1 MSDVRVAQLSRG
13 ALVALV
19 FQNLSRHRPDLDA
32 GIYACAK
39 AGFGNYLG
47 FVAALGYWI
56 VCCLADLACLLL
68 IKGTLGR
75 ENAQG
80 APHRALLMTDLAVHA
95 FLIVTW
101 FAESA
106 FTIALK
112 MTRAMTL
119 LPCLMVAGLRGG
131 HALVGWRQVPAA
143 GRAPVR
149 PGDAAFH
156 LRSSRAAQAGLRPG
170 RSDPVRRIQQ
180 CGARCAGR
188 ARDRHADAMLI

>member
-47 FVAALGYWI
+47 FVAALGYLI

-106 FTIALK
+106 FTIALR

-131 HALVGWRQVPAA
+131 HALVGRRQVPAVA
-143 GRAPVR
+143 ALLYAPGTLLFIYARREPRKRAFARGEVILFAVFSS
-149 PGDAAFH
+149 AA
-156 LRSSRAAQAGLRPG
+156 LAALVALATGTLTL
-170 RSDPVRRIQQ
+170 
-180 CGARCAGR
+180 C
-188 ARDRHADAMLI
+188 